1 MKDTSSVEMIV
12 VKVDPFKHPE
22 RPILWLC
29 EKDADRPFLLPIVIG
44 QFEAAAI
51 QMELEREEPL
61 RPISYDLL
69 ASIMDQLGVPV
80 RYVHVHSAHKQIFY
94 ARVAIEREDG
104 VREIDSRPSDAVALA
119 LRTGAPIYVSRDLL
133 ELSGIEPEE
142 GEVGYEP
149 AIERFTRDEPQVAEA
164 PSALAEQSAPAAPE
178 TTESTAP
185 AASSTDE
192 EVEEPQDRLSI
203 LQAEMARAVVCEEYE
218 EAARLR
224 DEIERLSSEAES
236 A

>member
-149 AIERFTRDEPQVAEA
+149 AIERFTRDEPQIEGPDAT
-164 PSALAEQSAPAAPE
+164 AEQSVPDTPE
-178 TTESTAP
+178 TTESPAP
-185 AASSTDE
+185 AASSPE
-192 EVEEPQDRLSI
+192 EEEEKPQDRLSV
-203 LQAEMARAVVCEEYE
+203 LQAKMAQAVVCEEYE

>member
-1 MKDTSSVEMIV
+1 MMKDTSSVEMIV

-29 EKDADRPFLLPIVIG
+29 EKDAERPFLLPIVIG

-69 ASIMDQLGVPV
+69 ASIMDQLDVPV
-80 RYVHVHSAHKQIFY
+80 RYVHVHSAQKQIFY
-94 ARVAIEREDG
+94 ARVAIEREGD

-119 LRTGAPIYVSRDLL
+119 LRTGAPIFVARDLL
-133 ELSGIEPEE
+133 ELSGIEPED
-142 GEVGYEP
+142 GEAGYEP
-149 AIERFTRDEPQVAEA
+149 AIERFTRDEPQVTEA
-164 PSALAEQSAPAAPE
+164 PSAPFEATTAAQI
-178 TTESTAP
+178 
-185 AASSTDE
+185 
-192 EVEEPQDRLSI
+192 EEPDAEVVLEQRPPEDRLSR
-203 LQAEMARAVVCEEYE
+203 LQSQMAQAVVCEEYE

-224 DEIERLSSEAES
+224 DEIERLASETKS